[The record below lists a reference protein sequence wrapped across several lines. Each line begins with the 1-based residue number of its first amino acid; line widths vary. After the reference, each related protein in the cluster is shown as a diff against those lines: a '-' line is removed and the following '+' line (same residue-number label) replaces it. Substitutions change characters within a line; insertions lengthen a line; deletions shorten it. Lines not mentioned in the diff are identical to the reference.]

1 MALIIRVPFV
11 RFNARR
17 IGTRIL
23 FRENLRRSREW
34 IIVASVRH
42 VINPPNPYNKFSA
55 EYVGEPPPTKLEVFE
70 ETNTKKVI
78 TKAFASD
85 WEGGWRFTVNC
96 YRGCVHGCTYCFARQ
111 YHEYLGY
118 GAGTDFETKIVVK
131 PRTPEILREELKR
144 TRTRMPHIDFS
155 FATDPYLP
163 LEAEYGLTRKC
174 LEVCA
179 EFGVPVGVIT
189 KSPLVTRDIDI
200 LKRLKVTVFFS
211 LPFLTKERSNPFEP
225 YTPVP
230 EARFRAMEKISGA
243 GIATG
248 IGIAPVIPGYNESDI
263 PALLERAREAGAT
276 RAFMS
281 MLHLDTDS
289 IEAYF
294 VQKMHERL
302 PPTRVAKIINT
313 IKRERNGSLRH
324 KTYKERSVGITEQ
337 WEVTKKLFAF
347 HAKRLGFNEHR
358 EPASQSETPAEVT
371 PAPQLTLF

>member
-1 MALIIRVPFV
+1 V
-11 RFNARR
+11 RY
-17 IGTRIL
+17 IK
-23 FRENLRRSREW
+23 
-34 IIVASVRH
+34 
-42 VINPPNPYNKFSA
+42 NPPNPYNRYSA

-70 ETNTKKVI
+70 EIATKKII

-85 WEGGWRFTVNC
+85 WEGGWRYTVNC

-131 PRTPEILREELKR
+131 LNAPQILRQELKK
-144 TRTRMPHIDFS
+144 TRDKIPHIDFS

-163 LEAEYGLTRKC
+163 LEANYVLTRKC

-179 EFGVPVGVIT
+179 EFRVPVGVIT

-200 LKRLKVTVFFS
+200 LKKLKVSVFFS
-211 LPFLTKERSNPFEP
+211 LPFLTTEKSNPFEP

-230 EARFRAMEKISGA
+230 DARFRAMETIANA
-243 GIATG
+243 GIPVG

-263 PALLERAREAGAT
+263 PGLLEHAKESGAT

-281 MLHLDTDS
+281 LLHLDTDS
-289 IEAYF
+289 IEEYF
-294 VQKMHERL
+294 VSKMHERL

-313 IKRERNGSLRH
+313 MKRERGGTLRH
-324 KTYKERSVGITEQ
+324 RTYKERGTGKTEQ
-337 WEVTKKLFAF
+337 WEVTTKLFEF
-347 HAKRLGFNEHR
+347 HAKRLGFRRHEK
-358 EPASQSETPAEVT
+358 PAEIEH
-371 PAPQLTLF
+371 APVPVQQNLF